1 MRQETVSTARRS
13 SNRKLAP
20 LTNLTSNTHAEDS
33 TRSVIGLQ
41 HGLDE
46 LAERTLCMVRKLVD
60 ILVQSSNA
68 PREPNFANPARLAA
82 TVTRNRVPKLAQAS
96 YRGYPVYTCVC
107 WFQQAHHHGLTSPSG
122 QMVPLVQSTVAR
134 TRAVTILTDR
144 IENMVTQRQTL
155 FPARTLHPYHDL
167 YYAPSVLARS
177 EVIALETTLMS

>member
-13 SNRKLAP
+13 SSRKPAP
-20 LTNLTSNTHAEDS
+20 LTSLTSSVHAEDS

-46 LAERTLCMVRKLVD
+46 LAERTLCVVLKLVD

-68 PREPNFANPARLAA
+68 PREPNFASPARLAA

-107 WFQQAHHHGLTSPSG
+107 WFQQAHHHGLTSLLGRWLHWSNRRLPG
-122 QMVPLVQSTVAR
+122 QGPLQ
-134 TRAVTILTDR
+134 
-144 IENMVTQRQTL
+144 
-155 FPARTLHPYHDL
+155 Y
-167 YYAPSVLARS
+167 
-177 EVIALETTLMS
+177 